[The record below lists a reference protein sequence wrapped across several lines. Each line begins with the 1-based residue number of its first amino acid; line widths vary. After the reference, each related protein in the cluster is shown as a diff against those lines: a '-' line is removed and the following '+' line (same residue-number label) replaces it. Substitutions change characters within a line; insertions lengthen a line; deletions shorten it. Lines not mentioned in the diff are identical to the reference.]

1 MDNPYEILG
10 IPKRSSKKTIDEAY
24 KKLIKKVHPD
34 KGGSKYLFQK
44 VNQAYKEL
52 TEEKNKTKSKK
63 TPNSKNKMNT
73 KNKTH
78 NKNIINQTPEKLDKN
93 LKLLTFPLNS
103 IIQTDVKPEKYYSK
117 SMFHSNINGIKKT
130 KIYED
135 INGKKTVFEY

>member
-10 IPKRSSKKTIDEAY
+10 IPKRSSRKTIDEAY
-24 KKLIKKVHPD
+24 KNLIKKVHPD

-52 TEEKNKTKSKK
+52 TEEKNKPKSKK
-63 TPNSKNKMNT
+63 TPNSKNKT
-73 KNKTH
+73 YNKTH
-78 NKNIINQTPEKLDKN
+78 NKNIINQRNEQLDNN

-117 SMFHSNINGIKKT
+117 SIYHSNINGIKKT

>member
-10 IPKRSSKKTIDEAY
+10 IPKRSPRKTIDEAY

-52 TEEKNKTKSKK
+52 TEEKNKPKSKK
-63 TPNSKNKMNT
+63 TPNSKNKT
-73 KNKTH
+73 YNKS
-78 NKNIINQTPEKLDKN
+78 IINQRTEQLDNN

-103 IIQTDVKPEKYYSK
+103 IIQTNVKPEKYYSK

>member
-52 TEEKNKTKSKK
+52 TEEKNKPKSKK
-63 TPNSKNKMNT
+63 TPNSKNKT
-73 KNKTH
+73 YNKS
-78 NKNIINQTPEKLDKN
+78 IINQRTEQLDNN

-103 IIQTDVKPEKYYSK
+103 IIQTNVKPEKYYSK